1 MIRNTIYLIATS
13 ITWLLLAC
21 QDITIGYLESDAAK
35 YTIDT
40 LHIVANAKSELQ
52 RLKVIEIDFY
62 SATSTLQD
70 KIAGLEEE
78 LDELQDKLDGSDE
91 YWDAYDE
98 LGGTDIEEQFWND
111 EISFEE
117 YTRLIDQI
125 NKELDDKFGI
135 TALKES
141 LNEAKTTLENL
152 ATEMGIGSLEILK
165 KQIAEYQQ
173 KIDYKLPWTSAKI
186 EGVQGTRPL
195 LFTVIGIKSTNTSE
209 AEKFMNHVGVL
220 GDGTI
225 YVELDVNVIPGN
237 YTVSLQIENEGRT
250 KILNDMFTFVVD
262 APIQETLT
270 EE

>member
-125 NKELDDKFGI
+125 NKELDDTWKVCFG
-135 TALKES
+135 TARPS
-141 LNEAKTTLENL
+141 LICSSNGSNLNQKSNRQLSIPSFASAGREYSNLPTKTRQKP
-152 ATEMGIGSLEILK
+152 ATAPIRLK
-165 KQIAEYQQ
+165 KSL
-173 KIDYKLPWTSAKI
+173 DS
-186 EGVQGTRPL
+186 PL
-195 LFTVIGIKSTNTSE
+195 SQEISL
-209 AEKFMNHVGVL
+209 
-220 GDGTI
+220 
-225 YVELDVNVIPGN
+225 VEFH
-237 YTVSLQIENEGRT
+237 Q
-250 KILNDMFTFVVD
+250 
-262 APIQETLT
+262 
-270 EE
+270 

>member
-1 MIRNTIYLIATS
+1 MQKR
-13 ITWLLLAC
+13 
-21 QDITIGYLESDAAK
+21 
-35 YTIDT
+35 
-40 LHIVANAKSELQ
+40 
-52 RLKVIEIDFY
+52 
-62 SATSTLQD
+62 
-70 KIAGLEEE
+70 
-78 LDELQDKLDGSDE
+78 
-91 YWDAYDE
+91 
-98 LGGTDIEEQFWND
+98 
-111 EISFEE
+111 
-117 YTRLIDQI
+117 
-125 NKELDDKFGI
+125 
-135 TALKES
+135 
-141 LNEAKTTLENL
+141 EN
-152 ATEMGIGSLEILK
+152 LK

-186 EGVQGTRPL
+186 EGVQGTQPL

>member
-1 MIRNTIYLIATS
+1 MAVVSLSGYHNRLLGIRCGQIHDRHATH
-13 ITWLLLAC
+13 C
-21 QDITIGYLESDAAK
+21 CK
-35 YTIDT
+35 R
-40 LHIVANAKSELQ
+40 KSELQ

-141 LNEAKTTLENL
+141 LNEAK
-152 ATEMGIGSLEILK
+152 
-165 KQIAEYQQ
+165 QHW
-173 KIDYKLPWTSAKI
+173 KISQRKW
-186 EGVQGTRPL
+186 V
-195 LFTVIGIKSTNTSE
+195 
-209 AEKFMNHVGVL
+209 
-220 GDGTI
+220 
-225 YVELDVNVIPGN
+225 
-237 YTVSLQIENEGRT
+237 
-250 KILNDMFTFVVD
+250 
-262 APIQETLT
+262 
-270 EE
+270 

>member
-186 EGVQGTRPL
+186 EGVQ
-195 LFTVIGIKSTNTSE
+195 

>member
-1 MIRNTIYLIATS
+1 
-13 ITWLLLAC
+13 
-21 QDITIGYLESDAAK
+21 
-35 YTIDT
+35 
-40 LHIVANAKSELQ
+40 
-52 RLKVIEIDFY
+52 
-62 SATSTLQD
+62 
-70 KIAGLEEE
+70 
-78 LDELQDKLDGSDE
+78 
-91 YWDAYDE
+91 
-98 LGGTDIEEQFWND
+98 
-111 EISFEE
+111 
-117 YTRLIDQI
+117 
-125 NKELDDKFGI
+125 
-135 TALKES
+135 

-186 EGVQGTRPL
+186 EGVQGTQPL

>member
-1 MIRNTIYLIATS
+1 MKKEKEKGKKKKKIIIYIALLLIILYVFYTVFLLTVQSTKLFTVEQGKIYLEET
-13 ITWLLLAC
+13 LN
-21 QDITIGYLESDAAK
+21 GYIIRDETVVK
-35 YTIDT
+35 GENYKNGMEQI
-40 LHIVANAKSELQ
+40 KSEGE
-52 RLKVIEIDFY
+52 KVAKNENIFRYY
-62 SATSTLQD
+62 S
-70 KIAGLEEE
+70 KNEE
-78 LDELQDKLDGSDE
+78 
-91 YWDAYDE
+91 
-98 LGGTDIEEQFWND
+98 N
-111 EISFEE
+111 
-117 YTRLIDQI
+117 
-125 NKELDDKFGI
+125 
-135 TALKES
+135 
-141 LNEAKTTLENL
+141 
-152 ATEMGIGSLEILK
+152 LK

-186 EGVQGTRPL
+186 EGVQGTQPL

>member
-165 KQIAEYQQ
+165 KQ
-173 KIDYKLPWTSAKI
+173 
-186 EGVQGTRPL
+186 PL